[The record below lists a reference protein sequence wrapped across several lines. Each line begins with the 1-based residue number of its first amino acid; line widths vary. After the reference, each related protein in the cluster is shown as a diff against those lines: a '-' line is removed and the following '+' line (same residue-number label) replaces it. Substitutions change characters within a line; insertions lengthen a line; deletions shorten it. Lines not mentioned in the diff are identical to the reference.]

1 MKATAIM
8 QYHYTV
14 KDKLLLYMTAYYPLL
29 VIHSAVRWLVL
40 VAMLITIVR
49 ARYRSRKAL
58 PYTPTDN
65 RLRVGTLAVVHLQAV
80 LGMVLYGISP
90 IIRYFYSA
98 FGEAVHNRPVRFFGM
113 EHSLVMTVSVIVVT
127 IGSARAKRQ
136 TTDAGKHRAI
146 WVWYG
151 IALLLILSSV
161 PWAFSPLTSRP
172 WFRTF

>member
-1 MKATAIM
+1 MS
-8 QYHYTV
+8 
-14 KDKLLLYMTAYYPLL
+14 AYYPLL
-29 VIHSAVRWLVL
+29 VLHSAVRWLVL
-40 VAMLITIVR
+40 AGLPVTAIR
-49 ARYRSRKAL
+49 AWQRSRRQL

-65 RLRVGTLAVVHLQAV
+65 RLRVGTLAVVHLQAL
-80 LGMVLYGISP
+80 LGVVLYGISP

-98 FGEAVHNRPVRFFGM
+98 FGDAVHNRQIRFFGM
-113 EHSLVMTVSVIVVT
+113 EHSLVMTVAVVVIT
-127 IGSARAKRQ
+127 IGAAKAKRK
-136 TTDAGKHRAI
+136 TTDAMKHKTI